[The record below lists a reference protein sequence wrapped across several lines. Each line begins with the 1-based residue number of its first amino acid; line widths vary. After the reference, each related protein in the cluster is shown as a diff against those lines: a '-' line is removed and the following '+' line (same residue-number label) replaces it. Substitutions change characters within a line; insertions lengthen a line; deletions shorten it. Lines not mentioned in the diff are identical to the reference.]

1 MTNVVFTFRNREI
14 GADTYRRNTF
24 RCLRTLICKGNREFT
39 KVWTRSSNK
48 AWQYE
53 SGRIL
58 SDNYKVCHFG
68 YGRDNIPRQMYKLPK
83 TDTGKTEDAL
93 IYRCFHEH
101 SDNFTEFENRPCLV
115 TLQSARKGESIC
127 FYDLDTGQLLK
138 DIFLSQL
145 TGNLMTSSIVMA
157 VFDAF
162 PLTFVGMFEVDKRT
176 VLNLPT
182 LKFAEV
188 HSVRWLSLEAAVRA
202 IYRTYPTLVMCLE
215 ADATTEPTVKGLLH
229 EVSQFRF
236 IALTHLLMDSLD
248 FGTVN
253 TEVSSTCESLEDLI
267 ECDGAFTDKLAG
279 FVKEVD
285 GKTFYDRP
293 VCESESG
300 NVLDTIQCNVI
311 FDGFDPVEE
320 PEEEPEEILEGQDEA
335 GFKPELR
342 QQKGLLG
349 RLGPQYISRVVE
361 NVRDRFQDIPIV
373 DSMSV
378 LVPSNIASSVSI
390 AKYGLVQF
398 KCLVEHFKPF
408 IGSPEMCLSEYSEYK
423 RLVAKAYTTLGLLD
437 ITQVCMC
444 KFASKLLNIVIILKC
459 CAVVPM
465 SSVQCERGFSTQ
477 NRIMT
482 RLRTSLNN
490 KNLDT
495 LMRIREDGPPLNQFD
510 FNRAL
515 LKWKRL

>member
-1 MTNVVFTFRNREI
+1 MAGMHLTLSISKGIDIKNMVGISTDGASVMTGKKGGVVKLLRDYSPVLVGVHCAAHRVALATSQAAKLIPEMNDFSRRVTNVFRYFHNSALRSNR
-14 GADTYRRNTF
+14 
-24 RCLRTLICKGNREFT
+24 LR
-39 KVWTRSSNK
+39 
-48 AWQYE
+48 
-53 SGRIL
+53 
-58 SDNYKVCHFG
+58 
-68 YGRDNIPRQMYKLPK
+68 
-83 TDTGKTEDAL
+83 
-93 IYRCFHEH
+93 
-101 SDNFTEFENRPCLV
+101 
-115 TLQSARKGESIC
+115 
-127 FYDLDTGQLLK
+127 
-138 DIFLSQL
+138 DIQ
-145 TGNLMTSSIVMA
+145 
-157 VFDAF
+157 
-162 PLTFVGMFEVDKRT
+162 T
-176 VLNLPT
+176 VLNLPQ

-202 IYRTYPTLVMCLE
+202 IYRTYPALVMCLE
-215 ADATTEPTVKGLLH
+215 ADATTEPAAKGLLH

-236 IALTHLLMDSLD
+236 IALTHLLMDVLPFLTRLSLKFQSKSLD

-342 QQKGLLG
+342 YFTQQKGLLG

-408 IGSPEMCLSEYSEYK
+408 IGSPEMCLSEFSEYK

-437 ITQVCMC
+437 ITKEADAQVTFEDQQKIN
-444 KFASKLLNIVIILKC
+444 KFARTNVKLGDIKDELK
-459 CAVVPM
+459 
-465 SSVQCERGFSTQ
+465 
-477 NRIMT
+477 
-482 RLRTSLNN
+482 N
-490 KNLDT
+490 KKKDLENLEIAEEE
-495 LMRIREDGPPLNQFD
+495 MRYH
-510 FNRAL
+510 
-515 LKWKRL
+515 